1 MSAEAGDT
9 AGDEQRRRRR
19 RRGGRN
25 NRDDAPG
32 TDASADAPDSAPDS
46 TTASDE
52 ASAART
58 DDSPA
63 TADGQDGEVRDGGP
77 RRRGRGRDRQRRDEA
92 AGSGDAQADL
102 LNPGVASAPG
112 QAAAAPAA
120 PIDAVADGAVAT
132 PIADAQIVE
141 AAPAAIAAA
150 PAPVSPAASPPA
162 APAAESAPASA
173 AAARV
178 IAPFVLPL
186 DELQRIAEGS
196 GLQWVNS
203 DSDKIRAAQ
212 AAMAAEPASPHVP
225 RLRPAR
231 VLIDEGP
238 LVLVETRKDLSQLK
252 LPFEQQ
258 AAAGPQA

>member
-63 TADGQDGEVRDGGP
+63 AADGQDGEVRDGGP

-102 LNPGVASAPG
+102 LNPGVASAPD
-112 QAAAAPAA
+112 QSADQPATA
-120 PIDAVADGAVAT
+120 AVAAVT
-132 PIADAQIVE
+132 PMADAQIVE

-150 PAPVSPAASPPA
+150 PAPASPLA
-162 APAAESAPASA
+162 ALAAEALPASA